1 MPPMYRN
8 HCAALIGCLA
18 IAGAQ
23 AQMPET
29 GSTPQQT
36 TPEQQTSPEQ
46 QAPQQQAPQ
55 QQSPEQQAP
64 QQQPQQQPDADQQ
77 PQQPPQ
83 QQQPQ
88 QEPEQEPP
96 QQPQQEPQQQE
107 PTGDIQAGETPTD
120 QQGEEN
126 IEEEG
131 GLALTAY
138 GNADDTA
145 EIQLGFGGRLDRGL
159 GYLYLGHF
167 ETVSRASVRSGGDA
181 TIPENRYRSTR
192 LGLYAEGHDSS
203 NGEGFGFGAFLYH
216 NRSELEIDRYGLGT
230 TLDLA
235 YVAADRVRLSAGV
248 DLMPQFASTDWDA
261 DAMLEYEWHADLRVL
276 VHPVVD
282 VGINWRVGRTNDRS
296 LSTTQYEE
304 LTAGFRLVF

>member
-1 MPPMYRN
+1 MLHRYRSSP
-8 HCAALIGCLA
+8 AVLISCLA
-18 IAGAQ
+18 IASAQ

-29 GSTPQQT
+29 ESAPQQT
-36 TPEQQTSPEQ
+36 TPEQ

-55 QQSPEQQAP
+55 QQAP
-64 QQQPQQQPDADQQ
+64 Q
-77 PQQPPQ
+77 
-83 QQQPQ
+83 
-88 QEPEQEPP
+88 
-96 QQPQQEPQQQE
+96 QQEPQQQAPEQQAPEQQDPQQQAPEQQAPEQQPQQGE
-107 PTGDIQAGETPTD
+107 PAPQQQPRETQPGETPTG
-120 QQGEEN
+120 QQNEET

-138 GNADDTA
+138 GNTDDTA
-145 EIQLGFGGRLDRGL
+145 EIQLGFGGRLDQGL

-167 ETVSRASVRSGGDA
+167 ETVSRASVRSGGNA

-192 LGLYAEGHDSS
+192 LGLYAEGHDSG

-216 NRSELEIDRYGLGT
+216 NRSELLIDRYGLGT

-235 YVAADRVRLSAGV
+235 YVAADRVRLSGGV
-248 DLMPQFASTDWDA
+248 DLMPGFASTDWDA
-261 DAMLEYEWHADLRVL
+261 DAALEYEWHADLRVF

-282 VGINWRVGRTNDRS
+282 VGVNWRVGRTNDRD

-304 LTAGFRLVF
+304 VTAGFRLVF

>member
-1 MPPMYRN
+1 MRRLPQN
-8 HCAALIGCLA
+8 VKAVVLTSLIVPA
-18 IAGAQ
+18 AQ
-23 AQMPET
+23 AQMLEQDVET
-29 GSTPQQT
+29 Q
-36 TPEQQTSPEQ
+36 
-46 QAPQQQAPQ
+46 QQQAPSAQ
-55 QQSPEQQAP
+55 PEAQEQQP
-64 QQQPQQQPDADQQ
+64 R
-77 PQQPPQ
+77 
-83 QQQPQ
+83 
-88 QEPEQEPP
+88 
-96 QQPQQEPQQQE
+96 QQEPQQQPRTQE
-107 PTGDIQAGETPTD
+107 SDPEQSPQEQPPAAQPGEAPTG
-120 QQGEEN
+120 QQSEEN

-138 GNADDTA
+138 GNDEDTA
-145 EIQLGFGGRLDRGL
+145 EIQVGFGGRLDRGL